1 MLHDGNQSKWTAR
14 ENLRRWLAREWWK
27 AALEYESAGA
37 PFGPSS
43 EALAVWVEYGRMT
56 TAN

>member
-1 MLHDGNQSKWTAR
+1 MPHDGKHSKWTAR
-14 ENLRRWLAREWWK
+14 NDLNRWILREWWK
-27 AALEYESAGA
+27 AALEYEKAGA

-43 EALAVWVEYGRMT
+43 EALALWVEYGRRT